1 MILVYLKRS
10 QTPGALMTVGK
21 SLPYIARMQESAH
34 PREDRLLVA
43 DDDPDIRELIASR
56 LQREQFHVTTAEN
69 VAEIRAAVAARPI
82 DLIVLDLNLPDGD
95 GLSLCS
101 QLRAEGFTG
110 AIIMVTA
117 RDSAIDRVLGLE
129 LGADDYLTKPFEFRE
144 LLLRIRNLLKR
155 FSTLPGGRPRGARF
169 AAFGDWRLDLIG
181 RRLVAPDGRLVI
193 LSSAE
198 FRLLERFV
206 EAPNRVLSKETPLP
220 ERKATVAVDR
230 SIVLQISRLR
240 QKLVAA
246 GADENLIVTAR
257 NEGYVFASAVTFE

>member
-1 MILVYLKRS
+1 
-10 QTPGALMTVGK
+10 
-21 SLPYIARMQESAH
+21 MQESADSQ
-34 PREDRLLVA
+34 ENILVA
-43 DDDPDIRELIASR
+43 DDDEDIREMMASR
-56 LQREQFHVTTAEN
+56 FQRERFRVSAAGN
-69 VAEIRAAVAARPI
+69 VHEIRQVVATQSV

-95 GLSLCS
+95 GLSLCT
-101 QLRAEGFTG
+101 QLRSEGFSG

-144 LLLRIRNLLKR
+144 LLARVRNLLRR
-155 FSTLPGGRPRGARF
+155 FGTFPGGRPRGARF
-169 AAFGDWRLDLIG
+169 AIFGAWRLDLIG

-198 FRLLERFV
+198 FRLLERFI
-206 EAPNRVLSKETPLP
+206 EMPNRVLSKEALLP

-240 QKLVAA
+240 QKLIAA
-246 GADENLIVTAR
+246 GADENLIMTVR
-257 NEGYVFASAVTFE
+257 NEGYVFASTVAFE